1 MGYTTIK
8 EESEMNNN
16 RIMLQGD
23 DSYLNTYI
31 LDDGEYE
38 NKGKRHHAMIV
49 CPGGG
54 YSYCSRN
61 EGEPVA
67 LFYNRH
73 GYHAFVL
80 NYDCGIEHPFPT
92 QLRQLAEAFAYVKS
106 HVDEWLIDEIDVVGF
121 SAGGN
126 LALSLGC
133 FYNKDYVMKGIT
145 EDPTYLKPNH
155 IILGYPAVTLHP
167 TRPKGVFPPEVIKLI
182 DEGKLPDFRGPTI
195 REILLG
201 KENPT
206 KEELESLNLLNY
218 LHSDMPPVFVF
229 GSYRDTVILPSD
241 LTSLA
246 SKLVELNVP
255 VELHLFA
262 NGNHG
267 VSLCDETVKPKEEVD
282 GLNMQKWPEMSLSFI
297 ERN

>member
-1 MGYTTIK
+1 MIC
-8 EESEMNNN
+8 N
-16 RIMLQGD
+16 RIPLTGD
-23 DSYLNTYI
+23 DSYLDTYV
-31 LDDGEYE
+31 LDDGEYDR
-38 NKGKRHHAMIV
+38 KGRKHHAMIV

-54 YSYCSRN
+54 YTYCSKN

-67 LFYNRH
+67 MFYLRH

-80 NYDCGIEHPFPT
+80 HYDCGISHPFPT
-92 QLRQLAEAFAYVKS
+92 QLRQLAEAFLYVKS
-106 HVDEWLIDEIDVVGF
+106 HKEEFLIDEIDVVGF

-133 FYNKDYVMKGIT
+133 FFDKDYVLKGFDASGT
-145 EDPTYLKPNH
+145 DLRPDH

-167 TRPKGVFPPEVIKLI
+167 QRPKGVMPKEVLELI
-182 DEGKLPDFRGPTI
+182 EAGKLPDFRGPTI

-201 KENPT
+201 KENPSE
-206 KEELESLNLLNY
+206 EELESLNLIHY
-218 LHSDMPPVFVF
+218 LRADMPPVFVF
-229 GSYRDTVILPSD
+229 GSYRDSVILPSD

-246 SKLVELNVP
+246 SSLVELKVP

-267 VSLCDETVKPKEEVD
+267 VSLCDETVKDKEEVD
-282 GLNMQKWPEMSLSFI
+282 GLNMQKWPEMSLAFI
-297 ERN
+297 EQN